1 MKDFY
6 STYAAKSINIFIVVL
21 SMMLFSCSESLLDEI
36 DDNRN
41 NPEEAPIQ
49 TLIPNVTT
57 GVPYYLEASDIAWYS
72 SVFSEH
78 LAGTYGRMYEL
89 DWRSG
94 INSKLSENAWLNLY
108 TSTLKNLKTIIDRAS
123 EGGEEEGNYQYKGI
137 AQILYAYT
145 FSATTDLFGRIPY
158 SEALKGKENRQPK
171 YDKQEDIYN
180 DLQRI
185 LDSAIVNLD
194 KTSIQTPGEE
204 DFIYQGNTEKWK
216 KAAWALKAR
225 LYNHLSKRD
234 PQNSATKALQ
244 CIQNAFE
251 SQSDEMDFDQWSGSE
266 DISHQNPWYRMRN
279 AFSISKTLYDLLN
292 QSGDPRKSKMMTR
305 AFDSNAY
312 VPALNGNAELD
323 VNSSKYSNIS
333 HNVLQPNTPVPL
345 ISYVELLFI
354 KAECN
359 LRLGSYDVAFMS
371 YQQAISQDLQDYE
384 ISIDSALNND
394 AFFDN
399 VLAMA
404 PQNLTLHDIITQ
416 KYIALW
422 PFQSIEVYT
431 DWRRTGIPALQNPL
445 GEPPRRFPY
454 PQNEISTN
462 GTNVPDVQITDG
474 VWWDDGTED

>member
-1 MKDFY
+1 MVL
-6 STYAAKSINIFIVVL
+6 FIL
-21 SMMLFSCSESLLDEI
+21 MISCSENILNEI
-36 DDNRN
+36 DDNPN
-41 NPEEAPIQ
+41 NPEEVPVQ
-49 TLIPNVTT
+49 SLIPNVTS

-78 LAGTYGRMYEL
+78 NAGTNGRMYEL
-89 DWRSG
+89 DVRSG

-137 AQILYAYT
+137 AQVLYAYT

-158 SEALKGKENRQPK
+158 REALKGKENRQPK

-185 LDSAIVNLD
+185 LDSAIVNLG
-194 KTSIQTPGEE
+194 KSSIQTPGEE
-204 DFIYQGNTEKWK
+204 DFIYDGNTEKWN

-234 PQNSATKALQ
+234 AQNSAINALQ
-244 CIQNAFE
+244 CLKNAFR
-251 SQSDEMDFDQWSGSE
+251 SKGDEMIFDKWSSSE

-292 QSGDPRKSKMMTR
+292 NNSDPRRSKMITI
-305 AFDSNAY
+305 AYDSNAY
-312 VPALNGNAELD
+312 VPALNGNADMD

-333 HNVLQPNTPVPL
+333 YNVLQPNTPVPL

-354 KAECN
+354 KAECK
-359 LRLGSYDVAFMS
+359 LRLAKLNHSDGSYDVAFMA
-371 YQQAISQDLQDYE
+371 YQQAISQDMQDYG
-384 ISIDSALNND
+384 ISIDSVLNNND
-394 AFFDN
+394 FFDN

-404 PQNLTLHDIITQ
+404 PQNLTLEDIITQ
-416 KYIALW
+416 KFIALW

-431 DWRRTGIPALQNPL
+431 DWRRTGIPILKNPL

-462 GTNVPDVQITDG
+462 ENNVPDVQLTDG

>member
-1 MKDFY
+1 MKQLY
-6 STYAAKSINIFIVVL
+6 ITYQVKPINIFLMVL
-21 SMMLFSCSESLLDEI
+21 FIIMISCSENILDEI
-36 DDNRN
+36 DNNPN
-41 NPEEAPIQ
+41 NPEEVPVQ
-49 TLIPNVTT
+49 SLIPNVTS

-78 LAGTYGRMYEL
+78 NAGTNGRMYEL
-89 DWRSG
+89 DLRSG

-108 TSTLKNLKTIIDRAS
+108 ASTLKNLKTIIDRVS
-123 EGGEEEGNYQYKGI
+123 EGGAEEGNYQYKGI
-137 AQILYAYT
+137 AQVLYAYT
-145 FSATTDLFGRIPY
+145 FSAATDLFGRIPY

-180 DLQRI
+180 DLQKI
-185 LDSAIVNLD
+185 LDSAIVNLS
-194 KTSIQTPGEE
+194 KSSIQTPGEE
-204 DFIYQGNTEKWK
+204 DFIYEGNTDMWI
-216 KAAWALKAR
+216 KASWALKAR

-234 PQNSATKALQ
+234 AQNSAINALQ
-244 CIQNAFE
+244 CLQNAFE
-251 SQSDEMDFDQWSGSE
+251 SKSDEMVFDKWSSSE

-292 QSGDPRKSKMMTR
+292 NNSDPRKSKMITI
-305 AFDSNAY
+305 AYDSNAY
-312 VPALNGNAELD
+312 VPALNGDAELD

-333 HNVLQPNTPVPL
+333 YNVLQPNTPIPL
-345 ISYVELLFI
+345 ISYVEILFI

-359 LRLGSYDVAFMS
+359 LRLGNYDVAFMA
-371 YQQAISQDLQDYE
+371 YQQAISQDLQDYGM
-384 ISIDSALNND
+384 SIESALNND
-394 AFFDN
+394 VFFDN

-404 PQNLTLHDIITQ
+404 PQNLTLEDIITQ
-416 KYIALW
+416 KFIALW

-431 DWRRTGIPALQNPL
+431 DWRRTGIPSLQNPL

-462 GTNVPDVQITDG
+462 GNNVPDVQLTEG